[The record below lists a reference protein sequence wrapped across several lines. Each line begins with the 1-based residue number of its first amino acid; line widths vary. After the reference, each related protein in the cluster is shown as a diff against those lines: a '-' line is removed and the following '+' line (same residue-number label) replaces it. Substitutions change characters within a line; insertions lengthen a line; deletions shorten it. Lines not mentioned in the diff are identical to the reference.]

1 MQLHLHEDKVPATHA
16 PEFGY
21 LDYVS
26 KLIPPHPTSKLLQLV
41 PTQMLK
47 LKAFGRPSL
56 VRDVPAYWKDEE
68 GSFGDFYSSE
78 MFTYTNF
85 SSAIGIAIGW
95 KYEYA
100 A

>member
-1 MQLHLHEDKVPATHA
+1 MQLNLHEDKAPAAHA
-16 PEFGY
+16 PVFGY
-21 LDYVS
+21 LDFVS
-26 KLIPPHPTSKLLQLV
+26 KLIPPHPTSNLLQLV
-41 PTQMLK
+41 PTQMFK
-47 LKAFGRPSL
+47 LKACGRPSL
-56 VRDVPAYWKDEE
+56 VRDVSEYWKDEE
-68 GSFGDFYSSE
+68 GSFDDIYSGE